1 MKVNEPL
8 GNASYAPVFIRFSLG
23 IYFVLAGLVKLKDMS
38 GFIAEVQSFGALPEH
53 LAALFAIL
61 LPYLEV
67 AAGAL
72 LVLGLW
78 TTAAAL
84 ITSVLMGAFVY
95 AFGLFPSRPDLINKD
110 LILLGASLSVL
121 YSGAGAFSIDSFRK
135 SGVKKAPAKG

>member
-1 MKVNEPL
+1 MKPSEPL
-8 GNASYAPVFIRFSLG
+8 GNTLYAPVFIRLSLG
-23 IYFVLAGLVKLKDMS
+23 SYFVLAGLIKLKDMS

-53 LAALFAIL
+53 IAALFAIL
-61 LPYLEV
+61 LPYLEI
-67 AAGAL
+67 ASGGL

-95 AFGLFPSRPDLINKD
+95 AFGLFPTRPDLINKD

-135 SGVKKAPAKG
+135 ASAKSAPSKG